1 LGNTF
6 QYRAT
11 LDETSLPEML
21 QTIERFRV
29 AGLIEAKH
37 GQIVK
42 RVFLRDGYVIHA
54 SSNDRAD
61 SLGEHLMRDGKL
73 SAAEH
78 RRVAEARKQGERR
91 FGVLLL
97 EQRLLTPAEVNEAI
111 RKHIEEIVW
120 SLFYWEQGEVSF
132 SVGDQS
138 ESDSVQIQLPLRRVI
153 LEGIKCAPEAKPLVS
168 RLGQRDTVFE
178 PSFRWEQLIEL
189 ALAEEEYR
197 LLTAVDG
204 HKTLY
209 DLCSLEPLSAANN
222 AKLLYAFLVLHLVR
236 RAGKPA
242 EASTGRVK
250 VQLNT
255 AGDEFSA

>member
-1 LGNTF
+1 MNKRF

-11 LDETSLPEML
+11 LEETSLPEML
-21 QTIERFRV
+21 QTIDRFRV
-29 AGLIEAKH
+29 AGVIEAKN
-37 GQIVK
+37 GQVVK
-42 RVFLRDGYVIHA
+42 KVFLRDGHVIHA

-78 RRVAEARKQGERR
+78 RRIAEVRQKAERR

-97 EQRLLTPAEVNEAI
+97 EQRLLTPAEVYAAI

-120 SLFYWEQGEVSF
+120 SLFYWQQGEVSF
-132 SVGDQS
+132 SVGDQID
-138 ESDSVQIQLPLRRVI
+138 SDAVKIQLPLRRVI
-153 LEGIKCAPEAKPLVS
+153 LEGIKRAPEAKPLVS

-178 PSFRWEQLIEL
+178 PCFRWEQLIEL
-189 ALAEEEYR
+189 AMGQEEYR

-236 RAGKPA
+236 RVGAIA
-242 EASTGRVK
+242 EKSARKVK
-250 VQLNT
+250 VQLET
-255 AGDEFSA
+255 AGDDFSA